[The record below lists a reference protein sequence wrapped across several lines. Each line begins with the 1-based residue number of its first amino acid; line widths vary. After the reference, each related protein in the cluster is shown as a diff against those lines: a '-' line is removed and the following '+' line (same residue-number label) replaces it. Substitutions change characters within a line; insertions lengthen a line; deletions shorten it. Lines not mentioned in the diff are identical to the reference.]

1 MKEQQT
7 EYFELQ
13 ELRVKRGE
21 KQNGSLHV
29 DGTPYVLPMRQCSVV
44 SAPERRCF

>member
-1 MKEQQT
+1 MNMKEQQT

-21 KQNGSLHV
+21 KQNGSPACGRNPV
-29 DGTPYVLPMRQCSVV
+29 CTSCD
-44 SAPERRCF
+44 SALW